1 MDAIEAATASG
12 DAINGMGTHF
22 MLDMN
27 TYVYGAELGYS
38 GADFYVAGRG
48 GALGEVPAAVVA
60 ASFVFF
66 EPGYVADAWERT
78 APVMSRRQ
86 AAEEFAG
93 VGHRWAEATIPD
105 DIDAARLADLAGR
118 IADAASPSCAPLF
131 GAWRALPEPD
141 ADRPK
146 ALALHRLNALREL
159 RGALHGASVLAT
171 GLTPYEA
178 VARRTPYMLTV
189 FGWPQPTDDGVQAVK
204 AAVRD
209 TWSEAQVSTE
219 RAVAPAF
226 ASLTGSERAEFV
238 VLVNAIQAAVTP
250 G

>member
-1 MDAIEAATASG
+1 MEAIEAAAASG
-12 DAINGMGTHF
+12 DAVNGMGTHF
-22 MLDMN
+22 MLAMD
-27 TYVYGAELGYS
+27 TYAYGAEIGFS

-66 EPGYVADAWERT
+66 EPAYVAEAWERT
-78 APVMSRRQ
+78 APVMPRRR

-105 DIDAARLADLAGR
+105 DVDAARLAELAGR
-118 IADAASPSCAPLF
+118 IGDAASPSCAPLF
-131 GAWRALPEPD
+131 GAWRALPEPG

-159 RGALHGASVLAT
+159 RGALHGASVLAA

-178 VARRTPYMLTV
+178 VARRTPYMLPS
-189 FGWPQPTDDGVQAVK
+189 FGWGEVASEETKAVK
-204 AAVRD
+204 ERVRD
-209 TWSEAQVSTE
+209 TWSDAQDGTD
-219 RAVAPAF
+219 RAMARAYEGLSPA
-226 ASLTGSERAEFV
+226 ERAEFV
-238 VLVNAIQAAVTP
+238 ELVNATQAAVTP